1 MDSVL
6 RPRDIQA
13 RVRAGETPETVAAA
27 AGTTVEKIMGF
38 AAPALAERAHMAQQ
52 AQKSSVRRRGSNG
65 PTRHLADAVAERLD
79 PDTVEWDAW
88 RRDDGKWT
96 LIAEYGAGA
105 TAERAEFVFD
115 SAGRYVVADNEE
127 SRRLIGERPAG
138 EPQLA
143 LGDDAIEVVTG
154 RPATALRAVPA
165 QPEPKPEPSDWMVTQ
180 ASERPVV
187 EKAPEPEP
195 VAAEPVDTLFES
207 PAVSEPEAAPSPE
220 PAPQKS
226 SKRSQKRARGR
237 ASVPSWDE
245 IMFGSTGTDTKD

>member
-38 AAPALAERAHMAQQ
+38 AAPALAERAYIAQQ
-52 AQKSSVRRRGSNG
+52 AQKSSVRRRGGDG

-79 PDTVEWDAW
+79 PETVEWDAW

-96 LIAEYGAGA
+96 LIADYGAGA
-105 TAERAEFVFD
+105 SAERAQFVFD
-115 SAGRYVVADNEE
+115 AAGRYVVADNDE
-127 SRRLIGERPAG
+127 SRRLIGERLAG

-165 QPEPKPEPSDWMVTQ
+165 QPEPAREPSDWMVTQ
-180 ASERPVV
+180 ATERPVT
-187 EKAPEPEP
+187 EPAPEP
-195 VAAEPVDTLFES
+195 AAEVAPEVAPQPVDTLFEAAEVQEAEET
-207 PAVSEPEAAPSPE
+207 PAPE
-220 PAPQKS
+220 PKQA
-226 SKRSQKRARGR
+226 KRSPKRARGR

-245 IMFGSTGTDTKD
+245 IMFGSTGTKD

>member
-27 AGTTVEKIMGF
+27 AGTTVDKIMGF
-38 AAPALAERAHMAQQ
+38 AAPALAEREHIVRQ
-52 AQKSSVRRRGSNG
+52 AQRSSVRRRGGDG
-65 PTRHLADAVAERLD
+65 PTRQLWDAVAERLD
-79 PDTVEWDAW
+79 PETMDWDAW

-96 LIAEYGAGA
+96 LVADYGAGA
-105 TAERAEFVFD
+105 SAERARFVFD
-115 SAGRYVVADNEE
+115 AAGRYVVADDDE

-180 ASERPVV
+180 VSERPAP
-187 EKAPEPEP
+187 EQAPEPAP
-195 VAAEPVDTLFES
+195 VAEDSAEPVDTLFETAEVRATES
-207 PAVSEPEAAPSPE
+207 VEEPPE
-220 PAPQKS
+220 PTPKES
-226 SKRSQKRARGR
+226 TKRS
-237 ASVPSWDE
+237 
-245 IMFGSTGTDTKD
+245 